1 MTNTPKKELIKV
13 DNLDVGY
20 LRKTILVGLNFA
32 INRGECTA
40 VIGASGC
47 GKSTLLKT
55 MVGLLRPLRGN
66 VLIDG
71 RELWCGNAEPS
82 AELLHEMGVLFQGG
96 ALWGSMNILENVCL
110 PLTMFTPL
118 GKNEILDLARY
129 KLSLVGLSGFENLY
143 PSELS
148 GGMRKRAGLARA
160 LSLDPSILFFDE
172 PSAGLDPLSSRQ
184 LDELINKLKEN
195 LGITFVVITHELES
209 IFSIADNCL
218 FLGGDAFTV
227 MDNGSPQHLRDNSN
241 HAEVRSFLSRQA

>member
-1 MTNTPKKELIKV
+1 MADIPEKQLIKV

-20 LRKTILVGLNFA
+20 LQNTILVGLNFS

-40 VIGASGC
+40 VIGPSGC

-55 MVGLLRPLRGN
+55 MVGLLRPLKGN

-71 RELWCGNAEPS
+71 RKLWRGNAEPS
-82 AELLHEMGVLFQGG
+82 TEILHEIGVLFQGG
-96 ALWGSMNILENVCL
+96 ALWSSMNILENISL
-110 PLTMFTPL
+110 PLTMFTDL
-118 GKNEILDLARY
+118 GKKEILELARY
-129 KLSLVGLSGFENLY
+129 KLSLVGLSGFESLY

-172 PSAGLDPLSSRQ
+172 PSAGLDPVSSRK

-195 LGITFVVITHELES
+195 LGITFVVITHELQS

-218 FLGGDAFTV
+218 FLGGESFTV
-227 MDNGSPQHLRDNSN
+227 VDSGSPQHLLDNSN
-241 HAEVRSFLSRQA
+241 HAEVRSFLSRQT